1 MKTPFR
7 RFAVRVLAPLC
18 LAAAAAAAPA
28 AEYPARPIRMI
39 VPELSGSGSDIVS
52 RLLAGI
58 LTEAWGTNVVVDNRP
73 GASGMIAA
81 ELVSKA
87 APDGYTLWP
96 MSLSH
101 LVGGVLFNRHLVADE
116 FTPITL
122 SAQTTSIFAVH
133 AALPVNSVA
142 ELIAYAK
149 ARPGEVNF
157 GSAGNVTSMHL
168 CMEMLRAATGVNVVH
183 VPFKGASAM
192 LTDLAGGR
200 VQAACVPV
208 APVQPFI
215 KSGRLR
221 GLGVTSLTRTN
232 LAPGLPPVAETVP
245 GFEMNGWYG
254 LVAPRG
260 TPPAIVAKIHG
271 ALARGLKSPAVV
283 EKLAGMG
290 VEPVASTPAEFAA
303 FLKAQTPKWRKLLQ
317 DANITAN

>member
-1 MKTPFR
+1 MKTPCR
-7 RFAVRVLAPLC
+7 RIATLVFAPLC
-18 LAAAAAAAPA
+18 LVAAATAAPA
-28 AEYPARPIRMI
+28 AEFPNKPIRMI
-39 VPELSGSGSDIVS
+39 VPELSGSGSDIIA
-52 RLLAGI
+52 RLLASI
-58 LTEAWGTNVVVDNRP
+58 LTETWGLNVVVDNRP

-81 ELVSKA
+81 EMVAKA
-87 APDGYTLWP
+87 APDGYTLWS

-101 LVGGVLFNRHLVADE
+101 LVGGVLFNRHLVANE

-122 SAQTTSIFAVH
+122 SAQTTSIIAAN

-149 ARPGEVNF
+149 ARPGELNY
-157 GSAGNVTSMHL
+157 GSAGNFTSMHL
-168 CMEMLRAATGVNVVH
+168 CMEMLRAATGINIVH

-221 GLGVTSLTRTN
+221 GLGVTSLARTS
-232 LAPGLPPVAETVP
+232 LAPGMAPVAETVP
-245 GFEMNGWYG
+245 GFEVNGWYG
-254 LVAPRG
+254 LVAPLG
-260 TPPAIVAKIHG
+260 TPPAIVAQIHT

-283 EKLAGMG
+283 ERLAGMG
-290 VEPVASTPAEFAA
+290 VEPVVSLPAEFAV
-303 FLKAQTPKWRKLLQ
+303 FLETQTPKWRKLLT
-317 DANITAN
+317 DANIKAD

>member
-1 MKTPFR
+1 
-7 RFAVRVLAPLC
+7 
-18 LAAAAAAAPA
+18 
-28 AEYPARPIRMI
+28 
-39 VPELSGSGSDIVS
+39 
-52 RLLAGI
+52 
-58 LTEAWGTNVVVDNRP
+58 
-73 GASGMIAA
+73 
-81 ELVSKA
+81 
-87 APDGYTLWP
+87 

-101 LVGGVLFNRHLVADE
+101 LVGGVLFNRHLVAEE
-116 FTPITL
+116 FTPIMLT
-122 SAQTTSIFAVH
+122 AQTTSIFAVH

-260 TPPAIVAKIHG
+260 TPPAIVAKING

-283 EKLAGMG
+283 ERLAGMG
-290 VEPVASTPAEFAA
+290 VEPVASSPAEFAA